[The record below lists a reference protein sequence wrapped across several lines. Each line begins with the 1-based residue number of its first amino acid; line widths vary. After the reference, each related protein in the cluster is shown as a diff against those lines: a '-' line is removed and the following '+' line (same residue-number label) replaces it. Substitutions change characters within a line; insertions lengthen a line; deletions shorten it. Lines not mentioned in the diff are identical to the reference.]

1 MIIVKIYGGLGNQ
14 MFQYAFARSLSL
26 EYNKKFTLDI
36 SWFKK
41 QIDTTDLDQPD
52 KREYLL
58 NNFDIVERYSPSI
71 VSTFIWLVSKITSK
85 FKVLDNISKFFLL
98 NKYWPINI
106 TESEYNQF
114 DDNNL
119 ISRKKLILLNGY
131 WQDFKYFEKYKDI
144 IRKEFT
150 LKSKLKD
157 ENEEYLKNIV
167 SSNSISIH
175 FRRGDY
181 LKTYAFKF
189 YSTCSMDYY
198 LNSIS
203 YISTKV
209 HNPTFFIFSDD
220 IEWVKSNF
228 KIDYPVVFIN
238 NLAPDYEHLFL
249 MSQCKHN
256 IIANSTFS
264 WWGAWLNS
272 NPVKIVIAP
281 QKWTVDDN
289 DYHAKIPESWLRFK
303 NMGNE

>member
-14 MFQYAFARSLSL
+14 LFQYAFARSLSL

-58 NNFDIVERYSPSI
+58 NNFDIVERYSPPI

-85 FKVLDNISKFFLL
+85 FKVLNNISKFFLI

-106 TESEYNQF
+106 TESEYNQC

-144 IRKEFT
+144 IKKELT
-150 LKSKLKD
+150 LKNILTD
-157 ENEEYLKNIV
+157 ENEKYLKKII
-167 SSNSISIH
+167 SSNSVSLH
-175 FRRGDY
+175 FRRGDA
-181 LKTYAFKF
+181 LKPFALKRYAL
-189 YSTCSMDYY
+189 CSIDYY
-198 LNSIS
+198 LESIS
-203 YISTKV
+203 YITKKI
-209 HNPTFFIFSDD
+209 HNPIFFVFSDN
-220 IEWVKSNF
+220 IEEVKSNL
-228 KIDYPVVFIN
+228 KIDYPVVFIKSQG
-238 NLAPDYEHLFL
+238 PDYEHLFL

-264 WWGAWLNS
+264 WWAAWLNS
-272 NPVKIVIAP
+272 NPSKIVIAP
-281 QKWTVDDN
+281 EKWMVNDN
-289 DYHAKIPESWLRFK
+289 DYHARFPDSWLRFK
-303 NMGNE
+303 NK